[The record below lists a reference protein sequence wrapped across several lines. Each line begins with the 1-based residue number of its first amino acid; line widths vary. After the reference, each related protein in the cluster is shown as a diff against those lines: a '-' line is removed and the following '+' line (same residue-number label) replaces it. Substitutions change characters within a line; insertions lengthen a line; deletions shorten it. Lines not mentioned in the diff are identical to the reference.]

1 MTWILEFENGS
12 TVKCRSFSD
21 VIEFL
26 KERARLIEKEAEWRI
41 KH

>member
-12 TVKCRSFSD
+12 TVKCGSFAE

-26 KERARLIEKEAEWRI
+26 EKRARLIEKEAQHE
-41 KH
+41 